1 MRNASFLLAYALL
14 IAGAAPPPAG
24 VVQSPSATG
33 SAAAAQ
39 SDPMQRVIC
48 EKQNI
53 VGSRLAVKKVCK
65 TRAQWDDERL
75 QTRQEIDKQQT
86 MRGRRDDG

>member
-1 MRNASFLLAYALL
+1 MRNASFLLASALL
-14 IAGAAPPPAG
+14 IAGAAPPPG
-24 VVQSPSATG
+24 DVVQSPSAAG
-33 SAAAAQ
+33 SAAAQ